1 MSIKLLLGQVVIE
14 LGLDA
19 CLVGHML
26 KGFLHQPQQPVL
38 FLKRHD
44 EAVMDSED
52 RCIGPYE
59 VSNDIFAD
67 AAVEIHQ
74 TQASTATDEMCNI
87 WMALL
92 NGVQQFGK
100 HLIWEGIW
108 ISLVVQ
114 FRPESLEKG
123 LLVRCIE

>member
-26 KGFLHQPQQPVL
+26 KGFLHQLKQPVF

-44 EAVMDSED
+44 EAVMDCED
-52 RCIGPYE
+52 RRIGPHE
-59 VSNDIFAD
+59 VSNDILTD

-74 TQASTATDEMCNI
+74 TQASTATDEMGNF

-92 NGVQQFGK
+92 DGV
-100 HLIWEGIW
+100 
-108 ISLVVQ
+108 
-114 FRPESLEKG
+114 
-123 LLVRCIE
+123 